1 MMREVLR
8 IQGRPMWHPDWSQVL
23 GGIVRRAWVVL
34 MDLEPETMDS
44 VRIGPY
50 GKIFKP
56 DNFVF
61 GQSGAAN
68 NWAKVYYMEVVEL
81 IDFVLDVVR
90 KEVEN

>member
-1 MMREVLR
+1 
-8 IQGRPMWHPDWSQVL
+8 
-23 GGIVRRAWVVL
+23 

-61 GQSGAAN
+61 AQSGAAN

>member
-1 MMREVLR
+1 
-8 IQGRPMWHPDWSQVL
+8 
-23 GGIVRRAWVVL
+23 

-61 GQSGAAN
+61 RQSGAAK
-68 NWAKVYYMEVVEL
+68 NWAKVYYM
-81 IDFVLDVVR
+81 
-90 KEVEN
+90 